1 MNRTDLPSTSRAVGF
16 IPFLIRRGNVG
27 RGHCSWTLFVLLD
40 KGNASR
46 CVGRRGVVKSIAIP
60 KTQYYFLEVV
70 LVSSP

>member
-1 MNRTDLPSTSRAVGF
+1 MNRTDLPF

-27 RGHCSWTLFVLLD
+27 RGHCSWTLFVPLD
-40 KGNASR
+40 KVDASR
-46 CVGRRGVVKSIAIP
+46 CVGCCGLDESIAIP